1 MATQN
6 PDSDLYTDA
15 DIAAI
20 IAAPGVPLTSNMNP
34 WLGTR
39 LQHFAAIEAENRDAE
54 SAGRW
59 TWELAQLF
67 SQCFGGQPG
76 EPFIRFYRE
85 ASRRLIESDHVRA
98 KGVDLSYLLF
108 ETKQSNSDELS
119 DDNILDTLREHKQ

>member
-1 MATQN
+1 MTTQN
-6 PDSDLYTDA
+6 PASDPYTEA

-39 LQHFAAIEAENRDAE
+39 LQHLAAIEAENQDAE
-54 SAGRW
+54 NAGSW

-85 ASRRLIESDHVRA
+85 ASRRLIGSDHVRA
-98 KGVDLSYLLF
+98 KSVDLSYLLF
-108 ETKQSNSDELS
+108 ATKQSNPAELS
-119 DDNILDTLREHKQ
+119 NNNILDTLRQHKK